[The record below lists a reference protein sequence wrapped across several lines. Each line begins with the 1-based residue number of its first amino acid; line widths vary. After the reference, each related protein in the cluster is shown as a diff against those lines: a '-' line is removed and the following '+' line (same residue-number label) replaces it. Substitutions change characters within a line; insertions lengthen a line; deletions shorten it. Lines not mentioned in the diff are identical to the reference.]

1 MGILDKYSLNLTSIF
16 HMYPDSINSLD
27 SLDLENHI
35 FMVSTVYRFH
45 FIYRNG
51 KEVQD
56 QPWGLQEPSGEE
68 CVVADSALQWQWNS
82 VRCVISAHVVC
93 ERSLQ
98 RCPSPDINAGSYIK
112 TSK

>member
-1 MGILDKYSLNLTSIF
+1 MPPKSNLVLPITKYFEKQNF
-16 HMYPDSINSLD
+16 HKSFYRKCWPNSRK
-27 SLDLENHI
+27 I
-35 FMVSTVYRFH
+35 VVFKF
-45 FIYRNG
+45 YRNG
-51 KEVQD
+51 EEVQD

-98 RCPSPDINAGSYIK
+98 RCPSPDVNAGSYIK